1 MKLKT
6 ILSLLL
12 LWITAAGAMAEETS
26 SSLFVYLKSGSKVQF
41 VLPTQKPTVNCEKG
55 AMYVYNN
62 GDSNEDGSY
71 SVAFQ
76 RDEVDYLKVD
86 KSVDLTGIET
96 AQADEP
102 RIRFDLTRK
111 GVVSVSGLQT
121 TDRIQVFGLDGKSI
135 NAAISRH
142 DGEAT
147 VDLTQQRHGV
157 YVVSVN
163 KSFTFKLMKP

>member
-6 ILSLLL
+6 ILPVLL
-12 LWITAAGAMAEETS
+12 LWITATCALAEETA
-26 SSLFVYLKSGSKVQF
+26 SSLFVYLKDGSKAEF
-41 VLPTQKPTVNCEKG
+41 VLPIKKPSVNCEKG
-55 AMYVYNN
+55 VMYVYNN
-62 GDSNEDGSY
+62 GDDYGNGSY

-86 KSVDLTGIET
+86 KQEILMTIDKV
-96 AQADEP
+96 QNDEP

-111 GVVSVSGLQT
+111 GVVSISGLQG

-163 KSFTFKLMKP
+163 KSFSFKLMKP